1 MQIYVLFIMNLK
13 TLSPEPIILYLS
25 GFMRVLLKCL
35 QALYSLYA
43 LIVWLGIMFLIL
55 PPIVLVSFL
64 GKVRGGNI
72 VFYFLRF
79 WAHVWFPAVG
89 IFVSKKWNGP
99 KSNDPCIYLANHS
112 SYLDAA
118 LAVKVMP
125 LAFRPLGKSELSKIP
140 LFGLIYS
147 RSVVP
152 VDRKTARGRAQSM
165 KDMMYMLQHQV
176 SLLIFP
182 EGTTNETDQPL
193 LPFHTG
199 AFRIAIETKTPI
211 RPVLYVDNRARLDK
225 IKFMSLKPGP
235 CRVVFLPVVP
245 VEGLTMEDVPQLKK
259 QVRQM
264 MEEELRKYRT
274 YPSLQ
279 TI

>member
-1 MQIYVLFIMNLK
+1 
-13 TLSPEPIILYLS
+13 
-25 GFMRVLLKCL
+25 MRVLLKCL

-43 LIVWLGIMFLIL
+43 LVIWLGIMFLIL
-55 PPIVLVSFL
+55 PPIVLVSLF
-64 GKVRGGNI
+64 GKVAGGNM

-89 IFVSKKWNGP
+89 IFVKRTWQTPRTKE
-99 KSNDPCIYLANHS
+99 PCIYLANHT

-125 LAFRPLGKSELSKIP
+125 LPFRPLGKVELSRIP

-152 VDRKTARGRAQSM
+152 VDRKTTKGRAQSM
-165 KDMMYMLQHQV
+165 RDMLYMIRHNV

-182 EGTTNETDQPL
+182 EGTTNESGQPL
-193 LPFHTG
+193 LPFHSG
-199 AFRIAIETKTPI
+199 AFRLAIETQTPI
-211 RPVLYVDNRARLDK
+211 RPVLYVDNHARLAK
-225 IKFMSLKPGP
+225 MHMMALRPGP
-235 CRVVFLPVVP
+235 CRVVFLPQVP
-245 VEGLTMEDVPQLKK
+245 VAGLTMDDVPRLKK

-264 MEEELRKYRT
+264 MDEALRSYRSFPELEAE
-274 YPSLQ
+274 

>member
-1 MQIYVLFIMNLK
+1 MQVI
-13 TLSPEPIILYLS
+13 S
-25 GFMRVLLKCL
+25 KCL

-43 LIVWLGIMFLIL
+43 LIIWLAIMFLIL

-89 IFVSKKWNGP
+89 IIVKRTW
-99 KSNDPCIYLANHS
+99 KSPRTNDPCIYLANHS

-125 LAFRPLGKSELSKIP
+125 LPFRPLGKVEVSKVP

-152 VDRKTARGRAQSM
+152 VDRKSAKGRAQSM
-165 KDMMYMLQHQV
+165 RDMLYMIKQNV

-182 EGTTNETDQPL
+182 EGTTNETEQPL
-193 LPFHTG
+193 LPFHSG
-199 AFRIAIETKTPI
+199 AFRLAIETQTPI
-211 RPVLYVDNRARLDK
+211 RPVLYVDNRLRLVPRCFSAAGTGNRDDDGGCAATEK
-225 IKFMSLKPGP
+225 TGETDDGG
-235 CRVVFLPVVP
+235 RVAEV
-245 VEGLTMEDVPQLKK
+245 
-259 QVRQM
+259 
-264 MEEELRKYRT
+264 
-274 YPSLQ
+274 S
-279 TI
+279 

>member
-1 MQIYVLFIMNLK
+1 M
-13 TLSPEPIILYLS
+13 
-25 GFMRVLLKCL
+25 GVLLKCL

-43 LIVWLGIMFLIL
+43 LIIWLAIMFLIL

-89 IFVSKKWNGP
+89 IIVKKTW
-99 KSNDPCIYLANHS
+99 KSPQTNDPCIYLANHS

-125 LAFRPLGKSELSKIP
+125 LPFRPLGKSELSKIP

-152 VDRKTARGRAQSM
+152 VDRKTARSRAQSM
-165 KDMMYMLQHQV
+165 KDMLYMIRRNV

-182 EGTTNETDQPL
+182 EGTTNETEQPL
-193 LPFHTG
+193 LPFHSG
-199 AFRIAIETKTPI
+199 AFRIAIETQTQI
-211 RPVLYVDNRARLDK
+211 RPVLYVDNHARLAK
-225 IKFMSLKPGP
+225 IKFMSLNPGP
-235 CRVVFLPVVP
+235 CRVVFLPPVP
-245 VEGLTMEDVPQLKK
+245 VAGLTMEDVPQLKK
-259 QVRQM
+259 QIRQM
-264 MEEELRKYRT
+264 MEDELRKHRN
-274 YPSLQ
+274 YPALQ
-279 TI
+279 AI

>member
-1 MQIYVLFIMNLK
+1 MH
-13 TLSPEPIILYLS
+13 
-25 GFMRVLLKCL
+25 VLLKCFR
-35 QALYSLYA
+35 ALYSVYA
-43 LIVWLGIMFLIL
+43 LIVWLAIMFLIL

-64 GKVRGGNI
+64 GKVKGGNI

-89 IFVSKKWNGP
+89 IFVRKTWKAP

-125 LAFRPLGKSELSKIP
+125 LPFRPLGKSELSRIP

-152 VDRKTARGRAQSM
+152 VDRSTAKGRAQSM
-165 KDMMYMLQHQV
+165 RDMLYMIKRNV

-182 EGTTNETDQPL
+182 EGTTNETEQPL
-193 LPFHTG
+193 LPFHSG
-199 AFRIAIETKTPI
+199 AFRIAIETQTPI
-211 RPVLYVDNRARLDK
+211 RPVLYVDNHARLAK
-225 IKFMSLKPGP
+225 IKFLSLNPGP
-235 CRVVFLPVVP
+235 CRVVFLPLVP
-245 VEGLTMEDVPQLKK
+245 VEGLTMEDVPHLKK
-259 QVRQM
+259 QVRHM
-264 MEEELRKYRT
+264 MEEELRKYRN
-274 YPSLQ
+274 YQALQ
-279 TI
+279 AI

>member
-1 MQIYVLFIMNLK
+1 MH
-13 TLSPEPIILYLS
+13 
-25 GFMRVLLKCL
+25 VLLKCFR
-35 QALYSLYA
+35 ALYSVYA
-43 LIVWLGIMFLIL
+43 LIVWLAIMFLIL

-64 GKVRGGNI
+64 GKVKGGNI

-89 IFVSKKWNGP
+89 IFVRKTWKAP

-125 LAFRPLGKSELSKIP
+125 LPFRPLGKSELSRIP

-152 VDRKTARGRAQSM
+152 VDRSTAKGRAQSM
-165 KDMMYMLQHQV
+165 RDMLYMIKRNV

-182 EGTTNETDQPL
+182 EGTTNETEQPL
-193 LPFHTG
+193 LPFHSG
-199 AFRIAIETKTPI
+199 AFRIAIETQTPI
-211 RPVLYVDNRARLDK
+211 RPVLYVDNHARLAK
-225 IKFMSLKPGP
+225 IKFLSLNPGP
-235 CRVVFLPVVP
+235 CRVVFLPLVP
-245 VEGLTMEDVPQLKK
+245 VEGLTMEDVPHLKK
-259 QVRQM
+259 QVRHM
-264 MEEELRKYRT
+264 MEEELRKYRN
-274 YPSLQ
+274 YPALQ
-279 TI
+279 AI

>member
-1 MQIYVLFIMNLK
+1 
-13 TLSPEPIILYLS
+13 
-25 GFMRVLLKCL
+25 MRVLLKCF

-43 LIVWLGIMFLIL
+43 LIIWLAIMFLIL

-89 IFVSKKWNGP
+89 IIVKKTWKAP
-99 KSNDPCIYLANHS
+99 KSNDPCIYLANHA

-125 LAFRPLGKSELSKIP
+125 LPFRPLGKIELSKIP

-152 VDRKTARGRAQSM
+152 VNRSTAKGRAQSM
-165 KDMMYMLQHQV
+165 RDMLYMIKKNV

-182 EGTTNETDQPL
+182 EGTTNETGQPL
-193 LPFHTG
+193 LPFHSG
-199 AFRIAIETKTPI
+199 AFRIAVETQTPI
-211 RPVLYVDNRARLDK
+211 RPVLYVDNHARLAR
-225 IKFMSLKPGP
+225 IKFLSLNPGP
-235 CRVVFLPVVP
+235 CRVVFLPLVP
-245 VEGLTMEDVPQLKK
+245 VEGMTMEDVPQLKK
-259 QVRQM
+259 QVRRM
-264 MEEELRKYRT
+264 MEEELRKYRN
-274 YPSLQ
+274 YPALQ
-279 TI
+279 AI